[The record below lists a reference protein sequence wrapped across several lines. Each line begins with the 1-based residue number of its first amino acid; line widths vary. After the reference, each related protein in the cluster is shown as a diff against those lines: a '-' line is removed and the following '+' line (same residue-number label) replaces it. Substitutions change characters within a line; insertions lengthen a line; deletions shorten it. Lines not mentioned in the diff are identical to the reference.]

1 MRLRRNVLIF
11 HQAALGDFIVTWPLA
26 VALGRLFPQ
35 SRVLYVTHA
44 SKGQLAERVIGVES
58 IDVEGG
64 WHALYVDDPAT
75 ELPEKCEQVLAGAHT
90 IVSFFS
96 SPNDAWERNV
106 RLAVPDASLIRLTT
120 KPASESTEPVDVI
133 PDFPDDLQHHVTA
146 WLVRQLKPY

>member
-11 HQAALGDFIVTWPLA
+11 HQAALGDFIATWPLA

-44 SKGQLAERVIGVES
+44 GKGQLAERVIGVES

-64 WHALYVDDPAT
+64 WHALYVDDAAV
-75 ELPEKCEQVLAGAHT
+75 ELPEKCEQVLSAAHT
-90 IVSFFS
+90 IVSFVS
-96 SPNDAWERNV
+96 APNDAWERNV

-120 KPASESTEPVDVI
+120 KPAADAGDAI
-133 PDFPDDLQHHVTA
+133 PDLPDDLQHHVT
-146 WLVRQLKPY
+146 